1 MYELLT
7 LKEQKRQRR
16 TIRHEKKRCRAL
28 YPDWRDDEFN
38 MLHNKFIW
46 GYTPGCVRTPSFN
59 TWEDFY
65 IYYNRAE
72 KKFYFHIDTGIY
84 RYIDQEAARYE
95 VGRLSQIEKA
105 FRDFLIEKGIAP
117 TADICFCDLETQGAY
132 TLNDLYAQF
141 YVLYKGYSEYL
152 KKSQS

>member
-1 MYELLT
+1 M
-7 LKEQKRQRR
+7 KR
-16 TIRHEKKRCRAL
+16 EKKLCRAL

-46 GYTPGCVRTPSFN
+46 GYTPGTHTGTPSFD

-65 IYYNRAE
+65 IYYNRVE
-72 KKFYFHIDTGIY
+72 KKYYFHVDTGIY

-105 FRDFLIEKGIAP
+105 FRNFLIENGVAIK
-117 TADICFCDLETQGAY
+117 TDLCFCDLEDQGAS
-132 TLNDLYAQF
+132 TLSDLYF
-141 YVLYKGYSEYL
+141 KFKVFYKGYAKVFL
-152 KKSQS
+152 D